1 MNRPPNAPCGRLDPR
16 SSRPACECSIPDLA
30 SRIWRAGSSAV
41 PHQVVGARTRGFTL
55 IELLVVIAIIAILA
69 GLLLPALARA
79 KAQAHTACCLSN
91 LRQIGFAT
99 SLYTSEYAEKLP
111 FTGHG
116 SPVMSLADLW
126 RLLNPFIATNAS
138 FYVCT
143 ADKGPFN
150 VVWVRLSGPLWNLR
164 TNDLVVASSYWYY
177 PAFYY
182 DGPPPG
188 TVKQR
193 RLTEVTRPSQKLVL
207 DCSAMSNQKGLN
219 EIDGGWISPAGHGKR
234 AGSFL
239 FVDGHSKF
247 LPWRQLLRDPRL
259 TVNHGWDWA
268 GLDWADFP

>member
-1 MNRPPNAPCGRLDPR
+1 MNCRWTHAKDATDAKEKESPWRPWRPWREPSGVEQGRR
-16 SSRPACECSIPDLA
+16 GRWQAG
-30 SRIWRAGSSAV
+30 RRA
-41 PHQVVGARTRGFTL
+41 FTQ

-69 GLLLPALARA
+69 GLLLPALAKA
-79 KAQAHTACCLSN
+79 KRQAHTARCPSN
-91 LRQIGFAT
+91 LRQIGIAM
-99 SLYTSEYAEKLP
+99 SLYTSEYAEKFP
-111 FTGHG
+111 FTGRG
-116 SPVMSLADLW
+116 SPVMPLVDLW

-150 VVWVRLSGPLWNLR
+150 VVFVRLSGPLWNLK

-177 PAFYY
+177 AAFYY
-182 DGPPPG
+182 DGPPPS

-193 RLTEVTRPSQKLVL
+193 RLTEVTRPSQKLAL
-207 DCSAMSNQKGLN
+207 DCSALGKQNGLD
-219 EIDGGWISPAGHGKR
+219 EIDGGWISAQGHGTR
-234 AGSFL
+234 AEPFL

-259 TVNHGWDWA
+259 TVDQGWDWA